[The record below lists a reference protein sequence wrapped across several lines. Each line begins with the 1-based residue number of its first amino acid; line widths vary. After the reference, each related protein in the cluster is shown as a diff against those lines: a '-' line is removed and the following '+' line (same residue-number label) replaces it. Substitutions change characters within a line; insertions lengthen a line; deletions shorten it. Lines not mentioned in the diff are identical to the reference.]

1 MTIGPDVTHRHR
13 LRGAAALLVV
23 AAATGCGSA
32 VAGAGTFVAGPS
44 PSVGPSGGGID
55 TSHPSA
61 STVPSPSPTAS
72 PTPSGG
78 STPTPSPSGSAVSTS
93 HGAICAMVSPADL
106 RQIFGT
112 TPQTKRST
120 FGAGCTFSAG
130 GVFVIVDEFSTFTV
144 AQQKAE
150 NRGRDTTLAG
160 HPAAILD
167 GGDIVVAEG
176 RSATGEGVVKA
187 YTDTDAASQR
197 IGRALLVKVLPHF
210 ATN

>member
-1 MTIGPDVTHRHR
+1 MTHRR
-13 LRGAAALLVV
+13 KLLAAAALVI

-44 PSVGPSGGGID
+44 PSNGPTGGGID

-61 STVPSPSPTAS
+61 SASPSTSASPSPVPSAS
-72 PTPSGG
+72 PSAG
-78 STPTPSPSGSAVSTS
+78 STPTPSAGASGDLPD
-93 HGAICAMVSPADL
+93 GAICTMVSPADL

-112 TPQTKRST
+112 TPQAKRST
-120 FGAGCTFSAG
+120 FGAGCTFSGA

-144 AQQKAE
+144 AEQKSE
-150 NRGRDTTLAG
+150 NHGQDTTVSG
-160 HPAAILD
+160 HPAAVLD

-176 RSATGEGVVKA
+176 RSATGEGVLKA
-187 YTDTDAASQR
+187 YTDTDATSQR
-197 IGRALLVKVLPHF
+197 IGRALLEKVLPHF